1 MILIRT
7 EDGCKKMRES
17 LVSFPIII
25 VVSTFVTIYVQY
37 SIFAPP
43 LLSTSSDLSFQSFQ
57 LVPGYR
63 WARGVVA
70 CILEKDREV

>member
-1 MILIRT
+1 MICGEQIKIALILIRT

-37 SIFAPP
+37 SIFAIYQLRSFFPV
-43 LLSTSSDLSFQSFQ
+43 LSACSRIPVGT
-57 LVPGYR
+57 
-63 WARGVVA
+63 RGGGVYT
-70 CILEKDREV
+70 